1 MTKILV
7 AALAGTLAALP
18 ASAAVVYSNNFDAEN
33 GGNSQLNYNGFN
45 GLSVTDGTVDLIR
58 SGDFGITCKGGSGSC
73 VDLDGSTNNS
83 GLTSSG
89 SYAFAAGDLVS
100 FSLDWSG
107 NQRNVPPNDGFE
119 IKFNFTS
126 GLVTGTFGSN
136 STLFGLVDYGAFSTF
151 NGLFLTITNIPPSF
165 AFNDITFFFRANTAG
180 STTFSLQDFGNDN
193 VGVVVDNLS
202 LDITAVPE
210 PATWAT
216 MILGFAAI
224 GAAARRRKPI
234 VTYA

>member
-1 MTKILV
+1 MTRFLV
-7 AALAGTLAALP
+7 ATLAGALTALP

-33 GGNSQLNYNGFN
+33 GGNSALNYNGFS
-45 GLSVTDGTVDLIR
+45 GLSVTDGTVDLVK

-73 VDLDGSTNNS
+73 VDLDGSTNNA
-83 GLTSSG
+83 GLTSSA
-89 SYAFAAGDLVS
+89 SYAFAAGDLVTLQ
-100 FSLDWSG
+100 LDWSG

-119 IKFNFTS
+119 MRFNFTS

-136 STLFGLVDYGAFSTF
+136 STLFGPQNYGAFSTS
-151 NGLFLTITNIPPSF
+151 NSLFLSITNIPPSF
-165 AFNDITFFFRANTAG
+165 AFNDISFFFRANTAG
-180 STTFSLQDFGNDN
+180 SATFSLQDFGNDN

-210 PATWAT
+210 PASWAL
-216 MILGFAAI
+216 MILGFASV
-224 GAAARRRKPI
+224 GAAARRRKQI